1 MERFLIPICLRSLCR
16 HTKRNYKLARVSK
29 HGLPGT
35 IQVLIDG
42 SEIMEAIRQ
51 FQANTRTFWGACVD
65 SSLPEFSVGKVKQGY
80 IDAKKR
86 GVRILY
92 ITEITKGNLRHCM
105 EIMQLAELRHLD
117 GVRGNFAVSDTEYVA
132 GVKRGSALVSLV
144 HSDIAELVMQ
154 QRHVFDTLWQQ
165 AAPAK
170 ERLER
175 L

>member
-1 MERFLIPICLRSLCR
+1 LYQY
-16 HTKRNYKLARVSK
+16 TKRNYKLVCTSK

-35 IQVLIDG
+35 IVLTDG
-42 SEIMEAIRQ
+42 DKIVEAIRQ

-65 SSLPEFSVGKVKQGY
+65 SSLPEFSVGKVRQGY
-80 IDAKKR
+80 VDAKGR

-92 ITEITKGNLRHCM
+92 ITEITKDNLRHCR
-105 EIMQLAELRHLD
+105 EIMQFAELRHLD
-117 GVRGNFAVSDTEYVA
+117 GVMGNFAVSDTEYVA
-132 GVKRGSALVSLV
+132 GVKRGSTLVSLV
-144 HSDIAELVMQ
+144 HSDVIELVMQ

-170 ERLER
+170 EKLER